1 MAKAKK
7 KEYLIED
14 TIVIDNIYPLVES
27 NLNTRVSSLKK
38 CIERFI
44 NSRQAALYD
53 YAPVDRIYF
62 KKSDVN
68 DFFKSINVDLK
79 TVTNILPNLYY
90 WKEDELQACKDE
102 FSLTA
107 LMALRYLLREKKDNN
122 IIELTAIYIAFSGKF
137 YASCHYQQWPHYTPK
152 REVMDYVINYM
163 LSQKYDLVK
172 EKSVFGAIRNLVL
185 TWLGRYKDELA
196 SNITDERLC
205 YIIHQLHNRIQAS
218 LRNIANL
225 YYKAYDK
232 KLYLNKES
240 DNYDKD
246 DYRIANNN
254 STVISNITERT
265 MNYFVSTQ
273 ISINVCYSVSGSGVD
288 PYDVKAIFE
297 NILNSNEALDDLRT
311 VINTLLTDFC
321 SKYPEEK
328 DLTGT
333 NFIANSITMKPNTKD
348 KNIIEM
354 KNIILGWLNTSDRY
368 KHIKTQATKN
378 NYYKAIL
385 SYIAITVNIANKQS

>member
-137 YASCHYQQWPHYTPK
+137 FNAL
-152 REVMDYVINYM
+152 
-163 LSQKYDLVK
+163 LS
-172 EKSVFGAIRNLVL
+172 
-185 TWLGRYKDELA
+185 
-196 SNITDERLC
+196 
-205 YIIHQLHNRIQAS
+205 
-218 LRNIANL
+218 
-225 YYKAYDK
+225 
-232 KLYLNKES
+232 
-240 DNYDKD
+240 
-246 DYRIANNN
+246 
-254 STVISNITERT
+254 
-265 MNYFVSTQ
+265 
-273 ISINVCYSVSGSGVD
+273 
-288 PYDVKAIFE
+288 IF
-297 NILNSNEALDDLRT
+297 SALPT
-311 VINTLLTDFC
+311 
-321 SKYPEEK
+321 
-328 DLTGT
+328 
-333 NFIANSITMKPNTKD
+333 
-348 KNIIEM
+348 
-354 KNIILGWLNTSDRY
+354 
-368 KHIKTQATKN
+368 
-378 NYYKAIL
+378 IL
-385 SYIAITVNIANKQS
+385 SYLSKEYPCLAASSQPVFTYTLSILQPVSSQIALTLSTSDFLN